1 MKLLARLCVLLFVV
15 MAACSPVKQVLKNPV
30 YFKEVA
36 DSVVKRGYC
45 INDTVVVHDTLVE
58 EYFVDKPTFIYDT
71 LYSTG
76 LKSILHFDTVL
87 SNGTKIKIH
96 QGTLS
101 VECPQVKGERIYI
114 KSESVVRDKRLENI
128 LDKEITNYKRFSDS
142 LKQVVKERDLQIQ
155 QIEHRLTVS
164 EWKFWLLIG
173 LAIGIIGFR
182 TLRFF
187 RII

>member
-1 MKLLARLCVLLFVV
+1 
-15 MAACSPVKQVLKNPV
+15 MAACSPVKQVLKNPA

-45 INDTVVVHDTLVE
+45 INDTFFVHDTLVE
-58 EYFVDKPTFIYDT
+58 EYIVDKPAYIHDT

-76 LKSILHFDTVL
+76 LKSVLHFDTVL
-87 SNGTKIKIH
+87 TNGTKVKIH
-96 QGTLS
+96 KGQIT
-101 VECPQVKGERIYI
+101 VDCPQIKGERIHI
-114 KSESVVRDKRLENI
+114 KTESVVRDRRLEKI
-128 LDKEITNYKRFSDS
+128 LDAEITSYKHFSDS

-164 EWKFWLLIG
+164 EWRFWLLIA
-173 LAIGIIGFR
+173 LVLGIITYR
-182 TLRFF
+182 TLRLF

>member
-58 EYFVDKPTFIYDT
+58 EYLVDDPTYIHDT
-71 LYSTG
+71 VYSTG
-76 LKSILHFDTVL
+76 LKSVLHFDTVL
-87 SNGTKIKIH
+87 SNGTKVKIH
-96 QGTLS
+96 KGTIS
-101 VECPQVKGERIYI
+101 VDCPQVKGERVYI
-114 KSESVVRDKRLENI
+114 KTEAVVRDKRLEQI
-128 LDKEITNYKRFSDS
+128 LDAELSSYKKYSDS
-142 LKQVVKERDLQIQ
+142 LKQVVKARDLQIQ
-155 QIEHRLTVS
+155 EVEHRLSVS
-164 EWKFWLLIG
+164 EWKLWILIG
-173 LAIGIIGFR
+173 LVIGIVTYK
-182 TLRFF
+182 TLRLF